1 MLFTTGQMR
10 AAFGL
15 SKQQWRS
22 YRGALAPLA
31 KDQGRAACFS
41 ATDLLATSVIH
52 RLSTGLSIPLN
63 IFTVVAEPLFRL
75 LAACPWPQLERS
87 ILSIDLEQSRVEM
100 MERDREMSLATITL
114 VIELAPMIVDLRRQL
129 LADIPDPQRDL
140 AFPPMIAGG
149 RR

>member
-10 AAFGL
+10 TAFGL

-22 YRGALAPLA
+22 YRGALAPLTR
-31 KDQGRAACFS
+31 DQGRAACFS

-63 IFTVVAEPLFRL
+63 IFTVVAEPLFQL

-87 ILSIDLEQSRVEM
+87 ILSIDVEQSCVELVD
-100 MERDREMSLATITL
+100 RDRELSSATVIL
-114 VIELAPMIVDLRRQL
+114 LIELAPMIAALRRQL
-129 LADIPDPQRDL
+129 LAGVPDPQRDL
-140 AFPPMIAGG
+140 AFPPMIAGA